1 MKKSYINPEM
11 TVVEL
16 NMAQPMLT
24 GSVLGGSVLNE
35 EAGPDIPG
43 LAPGFNDLENLV
55 DPMKQFGIPGL

>member
-1 MKKSYINPEM
+1 MV
-11 TVVEL
+11 VVEL